1 MWWNTAHPLRSGE
14 ALAAAAD
21 LAARLYQATGEAT
34 YLNAADKYIGWANKH
49 LLQVHGVYL
58 RTAST
63 PYPYL
68 IEPKTPQEPTTPT
81 RNFVGK
87 CPPGPGGCKQGRV
100 ISKRLGRHHQPSNSK
115 PTMVAMPHDGE
126 GAMLAAITTLCEAT
140 GNQSWCKATE
150 KLAAAEIVWLAPFS
164 DGPQYDSVLVRGLL
178 TLYAHDHNALLVSV
192 RRGHRPADSNPR
204 QDRPGRLPA
213 RVGRSPG
220 PQLSTGDAADRRGQ
234 HRRVRRPG
242 DGRSSLLS
250 DR

>member
-178 TLYAHDHNALLVSV
+178 TLYAHDHNTRWYRFAVAIAQLIQTHAKTAPGVYL
-192 RRGHRPADSNPR
+192 RGW
-204 QDRPGRLPA
+204 
-213 RVGRSPG
+213 
-220 PQLSTGDAADRRGQ
+220 
-234 HRRVRRPG
+234 
-242 DGRSSLLS
+242 DGRPVPSSAPEMLRTDAGSIAVFADLATVAPPS
-250 DR
+250 